1 MADYVDHA
9 IVGDLVKSQ
18 DAFAVFSEN
27 QRWEGSLTAMHPGEG
42 YLMKRLGVGDV
53 QFTYHVTRNNKGGK
67 KEELRTKNYA
77 AAGESTAQSTMTMIA
92 ATEIPVDRVLAYVN
106 GKLVATA
113 EPIDS
118 LFFITIPAD
127 ETGVVTFAL
136 ETSTSGIHNSQFT
149 IHNSP
154 DAHYGTLEQPVM
166 LSLSTDASAAVT
178 AYPTVFTDQVTFYV
192 NEELRIKNEESSI
205 TLTDALGR
213 KVLQQEITL
222 NSYLLTLN
230 LKDLPSGVYFAT
242 VKFNDNV
249 TTIKL
254 IKK

>member
-1 MADYVDHA
+1 
-9 IVGDLVKSQ
+9 
-18 DAFAVFSEN
+18 
-27 QRWEGSLTAMHPGEG
+27 
-42 YLMKRLGVGDV
+42 
-53 QFTYHVTRNNKGGK
+53 
-67 KEELRTKNYA
+67 
-77 AAGESTAQSTMTMIA
+77 
-92 ATEIPVDRVLAYVN
+92 
-106 GKLVATA
+106 
-113 EPIDS
+113 
-118 LFFITIPAD
+118 
-127 ETGVVTFAL
+127 
-136 ETSTSGIHNSQFT
+136 
-149 IHNSP
+149 
-154 DAHYGTLEQPVM
+154 
-166 LSLSTDASAAVT
+166 
-178 AYPTVFTDQVTFYV
+178 VFTDQVTFYV